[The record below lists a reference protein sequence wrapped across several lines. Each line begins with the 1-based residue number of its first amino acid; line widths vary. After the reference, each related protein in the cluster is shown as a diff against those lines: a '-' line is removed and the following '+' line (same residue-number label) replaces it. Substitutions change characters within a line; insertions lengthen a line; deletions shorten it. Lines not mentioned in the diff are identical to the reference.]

1 MRKLKRKI
9 AQETQTLGGMLKF
22 YFKKDSQSQNKMRM
36 SHQSNHKGQIK
47 KENTIKEKKDWNI

>member
-47 KENTIKEKKDWNI
+47 KENTIKEKKD